1 MDVPVLKNSP
11 SVHIGMDR
19 SGKSVSC
26 DKAPLGSV
34 PQFVTIF
41 QSGHRVLTLLVQH
54 FRDLLVVTLK
64 GAVAEPSSAA
74 DFHISRPFDVVD
86 RGSRETAL

>member
-1 MDVPVLKNSP
+1 
-11 SVHIGMDR
+11 MDR
-19 SGKSVSC
+19 SGKGVSC

-41 QSGHRVLTLLVQH
+41 QSQVTLLVQH

-74 DFHISRPFDVVD
+74 DFLSAGPLTSSTEDQ
-86 RGSRETAL
+86 AKQPL